1 MSGSITLLYGS
12 LLALILLGLSIRIVL
27 LRRRHRVG
35 IGVGEVRPLE
45 RAVRVHGNFCEYVP
59 IALILLLLLDL
70 APAVSDWVVHVLGA
84 MLVIGRIAHA
94 IGLNQSAGTSSGRVL
109 GTLLTW
115 LMLLFSAVY
124 GLWLAI
130 GWL

>member
-1 MSGSITLLYGS
+1 MSGSITLFYAA
-12 LLALILLGLSIRIVL
+12 LLALVLLGLSIRIVM
-27 LRRRHRVG
+27 LRRQHRVG
-35 IGVGEVRPLE
+35 IGVGEVRALE
-45 RAVRVHGNFCEYVP
+45 CAVRAHGNFCEYVP

-70 APAVSDWVVHVLGA
+70 APAVGDWVVHALGA
-84 MLVIGRIAHA
+84 MLLIGRIAHA
-94 IGLNQSAGTSSGRVL
+94 IGLNRSAGTSSGRFI

-115 LMLLFSAVY
+115 LMLLFSALY

>member
-1 MSGSITLLYGS
+1 MPGSITLLYGS

-35 IGVGEVRPLE
+35 IGVGEVRALE

-70 APAVSDWVVHVLGA
+70 APAVSDWLVHLLGA

-94 IGLNQSAGTSSGRVL
+94 IGLNQSADTSAGRVL

-115 LMLLFSAVY
+115 LMLLFSALY

>member
-115 LMLLFSAVY
+115 LMLLFSALY